1 MNELFESLNIDDKTK
16 AELTEAFDKAVMAK
30 SVELM
35 ESHVQ
40 EKIEEAKAELE
51 EEYQEKVEDL
61 EETLDGYLTS
71 VVEEFV
77 TENSVKHERII
88 DEAKVEKLLELFDNV
103 VKVTGVEM
111 LEIQEAKTEKEILED
126 ADSLENRLARFE
138 DRLSE
143 KEHELI
149 ESRKEAEL
157 YLKSGVIAEISEG
170 LTITEKEKF
179 EVLSN
184 MIPFSRD
191 EKYVDALETIKEN
204 LISSRSPDFNESIKQ
219 VDDTKLPTVA
229 YKSEVVDV
237 KAATDFSKYI

>member
-40 EKIEEAKAELE
+40 EKIEEARAELE

-77 TENSVKHERII
+77 AENEVKHERII
-88 DEAKVEKLLELFDNV
+88 EESKTEKLLEMFDSML
-103 VKVTGVEM
+103 KVAGVEM
-111 LEIQEAKTEKEILED
+111 LEIQEAKTEKEIMED
-126 ADSLENRLARFE
+126 ENSLENRLARLE
-138 DRLSE
+138 DKLTE

-149 ESRKEAEL
+149 EAKKEATQ
-157 YLKSGVIAEISEG
+157 YLKTGIIAEISEG
-170 LTITEKEKF
+170 LTISEKERF
-179 EVLSN
+179 ETLAE
-184 MIPFSRD
+184 MIEFSRD
-191 EKYVDALETIKEN
+191 EKYVNALETIKEN
-204 LISSRSPDFNESIKQ
+204 LISNRAEGFNESEEA
-219 VDDTKLPTVA
+219 TKLPGAA
-229 YKSEVVDV
+229 YKSEEVDV
-237 KAATDFSKYI
+237 AAAIDFSKYV

>member
-40 EKIEEAKAELE
+40 EKIEEARAELE

-77 TENSVKHERII
+77 AENEVKHERII
-88 DEAKVEKLLELFDNV
+88 EESKTEKLLEMFDSMIKV
-103 VKVTGVEM
+103 VGVEM
-111 LEIQEAKTEKEILED
+111 LEIQEAKTEKEIMED
-126 ADSLENRLARFE
+126 ENSLENRLARLE
-138 DRLSE
+138 DKLTE

-149 ESRKEAEL
+149 EAKKEATQ
-157 YLKSGVIAEISEG
+157 YLKAGVIAEISEG
-170 LTITEKEKF
+170 LTISEKEKF
-179 EVLSN
+179 ETLAE
-184 MIPFSRD
+184 MIEFSKD
-191 EKYVDALETIKEN
+191 EKYVNALETIKEN
-204 LISSRSPDFNESIKQ
+204 LISNRADNFNESAEAA
-219 VDDTKLPTVA
+219 KLPGVA
-229 YKSEVVDV
+229 YKSEEVDV
-237 KAATDFSKYI
+237 AAAIDFSKYV